1 MKVLMIN
8 GSTRKEGSTRAVLG
22 IMEEILKGQGLGTE
36 IFWVGN
42 QPVRD
47 CTGCRT
53 CRKTRNNTCVFDDD
67 DVNELIGKCQQADGF
82 VFGTPVYYS
91 SPTGALLSVLDRVY
105 YAAGD
110 VLRGKPGCSL
120 AVARRGGTTLALQ
133 VLNQYFL
140 YNEMPLVSGSYW
152 AMAHGTSPEEVVRDI
167 EGIQVISNMARNLA
181 YTMKALKAAQETGLE
196 KPRNEYGARTNFIR

>member
-1 MKVLMIN
+1 MKVLLIN
-8 GSTRKEGSTRAVLG
+8 GSTRQQGCTRTLLDLVDG
-22 IMEEILKGQGLGTE
+22 ILTDQGLETE

-42 QPVRD
+42 KPIRD
-47 CTGCRT
+47 CTGCQT

-67 DVNELIGKCQQADGF
+67 YINELIRKCEAADGF

-91 SPTGALLSVLDRVY
+91 APSGALLSVLDRVY
-105 YAAGD
+105 YAGGN

-120 AVARRGGTTLALQ
+120 AVARRGGTSLALQ

-140 YNEMPLVSGSYW
+140 YNEMPLISGSYW
-152 AMAHGTSPEEVVRDI
+152 SMVHGVKPEQVLEDI

-181 YTMKALKAAQETGLE
+181 YTLKALKTAVEAGLE
-196 KPRNEYGARTNFIR
+196 KPQNEYGARTNFIR

>member
-1 MKVLMIN
+1 MKVLLIN
-8 GSTRKEGSTRAVLG
+8 GSTRQQGCTRTLLDLVDG
-22 IMEEILKGQGLGTE
+22 ILTDQGLETE

-42 QPVRD
+42 KPIRD
-47 CTGCRT
+47 CTGCQT

-67 DVNELIGKCQQADGF
+67 YINELIRKCEAADGF

-91 SPTGALLSVLDRVY
+91 APSGALLSVLDRVY
-105 YAAGD
+105 YAGGN

-120 AVARRGGTTLALQ
+120 AVARRGGTSLALQ

-140 YNEMPLVSGSYW
+140 YNEMPLISGSYW
-152 AMAHGTSPEEVVRDI
+152 SMVHGVKPEQVLEDI

-181 YTMKALKAAQETGLE
+181 YTLKTLKTAVEAGLE
-196 KPRNEYGARTNFIR
+196 KPQNEYGARTNFIR